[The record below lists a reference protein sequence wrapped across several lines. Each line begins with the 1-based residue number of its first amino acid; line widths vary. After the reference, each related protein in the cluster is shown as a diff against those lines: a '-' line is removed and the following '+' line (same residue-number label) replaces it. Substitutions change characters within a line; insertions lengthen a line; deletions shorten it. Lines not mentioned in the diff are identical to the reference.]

1 MERWDDLRLFL
12 EVARQ
17 GSIAQAADC
26 LGVHQTTLSR
36 RVKALEAAAES
47 PLFDRAHGSYAMSS
61 SGERLFALCAQIE
74 ALMFEAQG
82 VLGGPQAPLA
92 GVVRFATTASL
103 MPLLSDHLGDFCRQ
117 HPGVEVE
124 LLLDDHDHCVGS
136 TQSELALCPGRD
148 PSAYSALPIETQRV
162 SGLGFALYASG
173 AYLAR
178 HLGDGAPSAP
188 LAQGSLKG
196 HELIVGYEGLSQL
209 ASERWLRHLSEGAR
223 VALRS
228 NSLLGHLEAARQGL
242 GIAALPCF
250 MVSDAPELVRL
261 SATQLDPHSA
271 LWLVLRDAPRRIAAN
286 RASRALAEFLTQAL
300 GRRQAELEGR

>member
-17 GSIAQAADC
+17 GSIAQAADR
-26 LGVHQTTLSR
+26 LGVHQTTVSR
-36 RVKALEAAAES
+36 HIKALEAAAES
-47 PLFDRAHGSYAMSS
+47 QLFDRAHGGYILSS
-61 SGERLFALCAQIE
+61 SGERLFAVCAQIE
-74 ALMFEAQG
+74 ALVFEAQG
-82 VLGGPQAPLA
+82 VLGGPQAPFA
-92 GVVRFATTASL
+92 GVVRFATEAPL
-103 MPLLSDHLGDFCRQ
+103 MPLLSDHLGGFCRQ

-124 LLLDDHDHCVGS
+124 LLLDEREPRVAYKQAD
-136 TQSELALCPGRD
+136 LALRLGRD
-148 PSAYSALPIETQRV
+148 PSAYSAVELETQRL

-178 HLGDGAPSAP
+178 HLGDGSPTAP

-196 HELIVGYEGLSQL
+196 HELIVGYEGLSGL
-209 ASERWLRHLSEGAR
+209 ASERWLRHLSDGAR

-228 NSLLGHLEAARQGL
+228 NSLTGHLEAARQGL
-242 GIAALPCF
+242 GIVALPCF

-261 SATQLDPHSA
+261 SATQLDPQSA
-271 LWLVLRDAPRRIAAN
+271 LWLVLPADPRHMTVN

-300 GRRQAELEGR
+300 CRRQAELEGR